1 MLAAEHPLEKGARE
15 ATPRRKSME
24 CRTKSDTSA
33 KKLVQARLPFKRL
46 STTPKQDR
54 ELIEAKKPKHASS
67 PKHISVDLNTSASDV
82 ENEQSHPFHLEHPSS
97 AKLVNGKGPL
107 DNFMHRGN
115 KVRTTE
121 KTNSTSSKDAS
132 VMIDLTEDS
141 NPAASCVEM
150 ISSTNE
156 QNENKSAGLSNG
168 IAEQSGNCSHLDM
181 NSPSDSLS
189 TNCDCKIETDNLTD
203 VGLSLSSSPEKKND
217 FESANKLNAN
227 NCCQEVD
234 SVVLGN
240 KVAKVVLEKLQTS
253 SINTTMNEDES
264 GPETTVLL
272 SPSSTSSLST
282 TESSPEECRTA
293 SMDSTPTHKTP
304 ENNKNT
310 SEKSKRRSLKDMER
324 EEKRRKQQAEKEE
337 RDRIREETK
346 AAKERAKEEAR
357 KKKEEEKEA
366 KEKER
371 REKKEKEEKEKAE
384 KLRVKEE
391 KRREKQDALE
401 AKLEEKRKKEEEK
414 RLKEEKERVKAE
426 KAGITRFFNKNKT
439 PQAPKNLVGAC
450 GKFAPFEIRENMA
463 LAPLSRVICEP
474 NVLEELDLCLQDQ
487 CQSMTWIQELQT
499 RKPRRSRPTW
509 PRVSRLL
516 PVNDCV
522 VVVEGTKPEGVPD
535 RKECGL
541 MKLLQFHENYR
552 PAYWGTWSKKS
563 KVITPRRPLNQDKDH
578 LEYEVDSD
586 EEWEE
591 EEPGESLSHSEGDDD
606 DDGGDDDD
614 DDDGFFVPHG
624 YLSEGEGAS
633 EEECMDPEN
642 QKVRQ
647 KLKAKEWDELMS
659 KGKKFKVLQ
668 PVVIG
673 CMWDSES
680 TEETKLRMLRQYELC
695 TVEPLTAEDSPSSES
710 KLKDRKEDHILSQ
723 LLPLLHGNVN
733 GSKAIIQEF
742 QECCRRNSLPS
753 STPPEGSNSPQSPES
768 PLAVGE
774 ESVPSKYRLKRLISE
789 NAVYEKR
796 STLRRSCWYVHDEVL
811 KRFSQESLP
820 VPCQWNYVTQVP
832 FSNREDGTVF
842 QTGTGNMPNTPL
854 SAASTKRKPVGS
866 MSITKFMK
874 KSSDPEQSDAMET
887 DGFQADTEEDEE
899 DGDCM
904 IVCENI
910 NTGPAQKCPV

>member
-1 MLAAEHPLEKGARE
+1 KNILWCSEVAVVFYCKEMFSVL
-15 ATPRRKSME
+15 
-24 CRTKSDTSA
+24 
-33 KKLVQARLPFKRL
+33 ARLPFKRL

-168 IAEQSGNCSHLDM
+168 IAEQYGNCSHLDM

-272 SPSSTSSLST
+272 SPSSTSSLSA
-282 TESSPEECRTA
+282 TESSPEECRTLGW
-293 SMDSTPTHKTP
+293 SHLMMSFFSQILMGWRPETCKTHECSQTYSRLYLFSRYSCCNP
-304 ENNKNT
+304 INT
-310 SEKSKRRSLKDMER
+310 QLSLYS
-324 EEKRRKQQAEKEE
+324 Q
-337 RDRIREETK
+337 
-346 AAKERAKEEAR
+346 
-357 KKKEEEKEA
+357 
-366 KEKER
+366 
-371 REKKEKEEKEKAE
+371 
-384 KLRVKEE
+384 
-391 KRREKQDALE
+391 
-401 AKLEEKRKKEEEK
+401 
-414 RLKEEKERVKAE
+414 
-426 KAGITRFFNKNKT
+426 
-439 PQAPKNLVGAC
+439 NLVGAC

-552 PAYWGTWSKKS
+552 PAYWVPG
-563 KVITPRRPLNQDKDH
+563 VRR
-578 LEYEVDSD
+578 
-586 EEWEE
+586 
-591 EEPGESLSHSEGDDD
+591 DDD

-910 NTGPAQKCPV
+910 NTEIFFESRAAFASHSRFSKWKPTTKDEMKRAVALQIEMRQNW